1 VAPAES
7 LVDCGVYLDGHRL
20 PGTRSPRS
28 AQRQV
33 HELGAGF
40 VWIGLNEPDERQMRD
55 LAELFGLHPL
65 AIDDAVHAHQ
75 RPKVERYDDT
85 LLLVLKTVNYIPH
98 EAISKA
104 RDIVQTGEIMVF
116 VGPGFALTVRRGNFG
131 GLTGVRR
138 ALDADPHQLRLGPFA
153 VMQAIADHVVDDYRD
168 VALRVQADID
178 AIEEQIFS
186 PRSGTEVEQ
195 SYLLKRE
202 IVALRRAVNPLSF
215 VLQHIVADNKDLIG
229 KEVLRCL
236 RDVIDHQSLAADR
249 INSHDELLTSL
260 VQAALARAG
269 MQQNLDLRKISSWVA
284 IVSVPTMLAAIYGMN
299 FEKMPELRWTW
310 GYPTVLG
317 VMVTVCVLLYRT
329 FRRNHWL

>member
-1 VAPAES
+1 VTSVES
-7 LVDCGVYLDGHRL
+7 LVDCGVYVDGHRL

-28 AQRQV
+28 AQRHV
-33 HELGAGF
+33 HELDAGF
-40 VWIGLNEPDERQMRD
+40 VWIGLHEPDEHQIRY

-75 RPKVERYDDT
+75 RPKAQRYGDT

-98 EAISKA
+98 EAISKS
-104 RDIVQTGEIMVF
+104 RDIVETGEIMIF
-116 VGPGFALTVRRGNFG
+116 VGPDLVLTVRRGDFG

-153 VMQAIADHVVDDYRD
+153 VMGVIADHVVDHYRD
-168 VALRVQADID
+168 VALQVQADID
-178 AIEEQIFS
+178 TIEEQIFS

-195 SYLLKRE
+195 IYLLKRE
-202 IVALRRAVNPLSF
+202 VVALRRAVNPLSI
-215 VLQHIVADNKDLIG
+215 VLQQIVADNKDLIG
-229 KEVLRCL
+229 KEVLHGL
-236 RDVIDHQSLAADR
+236 RDVTNRQSLAVDR

-299 FEKMPELRWTW
+299 FENMPELRWTW